1 MSQVDLSVAFNASV
15 DRLYRAWWDP
25 ELLQQWFCPAGMA
38 VGQVM
43 SSFQVG
49 GKYRIKVQQD
59 NGNSHF
65 IMGEYSEIVENQRL
79 VFSWQWVGEPH
90 VTQVALEFSEQ
101 GESGSQLILCH
112 SGFEDEE
119 DRDLHQQAWIECLE
133 KLSTITL

>member
-1 MSQVDLSVAFNASV
+1 MLQTELTVSFNAPV
-15 DRLYRAWWDP
+15 DRLYHAWWDP

-49 GKYRIKVQQD
+49 GKFRIKVQQD
-59 NGNSHF
+59 NGSAYF

-79 VFSWQWVGEPH
+79 AFSWQWVDEPN
-90 VTQVALEFSEQ
+90 VTQVTLDFSQQ
-101 GESGSQLILCH
+101 GENGSQLTLCH
-112 SGFEDEE
+112 TGFEDQE